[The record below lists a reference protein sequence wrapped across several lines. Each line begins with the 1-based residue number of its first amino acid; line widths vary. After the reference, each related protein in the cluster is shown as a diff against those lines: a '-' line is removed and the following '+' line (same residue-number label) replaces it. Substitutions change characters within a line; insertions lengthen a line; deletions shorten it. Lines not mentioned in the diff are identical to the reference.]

1 MACIYRII
9 HEQSRTFYVGQTQQ
23 QGFKRI
29 YDHFQDVAKNKPDG
43 AKALILSY
51 PLSELTIDYFDNSY
65 FGLSAAICDSFLA
78 YFIPSGARNTR
89 NATYSKLKYTF
100 SSPRL
105 Y

>member
-1 MACIYRII
+1 MAYIYRII

-23 QGFKRI
+23 KGFKRI
-29 YDHFQDVAKNKPDG
+29 YDHFKDVANNKSDG
-43 AKALILSY
+43 AKALILSH

-65 FGLSAAICDSFLA
+65 FGLSATICDSFLA
-78 YFIPSGARNTR
+78 YFIPSGARNTH
-89 NATYSKLKYTF
+89 NTTYSKLKYTF